1 MFCLANRVEIFNWG
15 KTVDMITSVLNI
27 KIIKMPFS
35 IVLQLSHSKKKG
47 CEDDASFVNSRKR
60 MMVTKK

>member
-27 KIIKMPFS
+27 KIIKM
-35 IVLQLSHSKKKG
+35 LQLSHSKKKG